1 MAAAGSPTRPHTPA
15 MPTPP
20 EKLPLRRLEW
30 GALVAAL
37 LGLVL
42 WLSGPGDLPRVNHLV
57 QDTVSWLYPRPASPD
72 VVIIAVDDRSISAI
86 GRWPWRRALHAQMI
100 GLVSKQ
106 APRAI
111 GMDILFSEED
121 LDYPGDDLLLA
132 RAMRSSGRVA
142 LPVIRRSQGSAQG
155 TERPLS
161 MFAQAAAQLGHVH
174 VNMDGDGVVRS
185 LYLQEGPASA
195 PWPHLSLAM
204 QCAAGVPH
212 TECTRE
218 PAAQGSGGWVKQ
230 QPEIIAFAS
239 GTLPF
244 TTYSYIDVLRGQVPQ
259 DAFKDKYVLVGAT
272 AAGLGD
278 MLSAPAGPLARR
290 MPNVEVVA
298 HILSAELQ
306 QIRIQP
312 ASALANSLFNLAPVA
327 LALWALA
334 VLGPSAALMG
344 CAGLF
349 VLTLLVAGL
358 APQLWSVQLS
368 PAAAL
373 VGLALA
379 YPLWSW
385 RRLNAAAHFLNLEM
399 QGLQREG
406 LPVAAAMEGA
416 GSGDFLDQRIRA
428 VEHASRQLRDL
439 HHFVSA
445 SLQQLPS
452 PTFVCDAQGH
462 VLLANTAAA
471 RYAGTDPATVKGA
484 HLPTLLGE
492 LVAHDS
498 GQPLITDQRLS
509 TGHIPAQSEGR
520 DTAGRS
526 MLLLAKPF
534 AATQATGWLMTLVD
548 LTDMRQAQWQRDQ
561 AMHFISHDIRA
572 PIASILT
579 LLEMQR
585 EYPGQIP
592 PPELMARV
600 ERYAQASLALAENFV
615 YLASAKYH
623 AYHYAPLDLMAILE
637 EAVDDA
643 WAAAH
648 EHQVELTLAP
658 APEPAYCM
666 GDRALLSR
674 AIANVLGNAI
684 KYSPAGSTVHCAMAS
699 RPSHWVVS
707 VRDQGPGIPAD
718 LQSRLFEPFQRLHNH
733 SHPSISG
740 AGLGLALVHTVLQR
754 HGGAIELDSAEGQGS
769 EFRLVLPKGQEAD
782 AP

>member
-1 MAAAGSPTRPHTPA
+1 

-278 MLSAPAGPLARR
+278 MLSAPPARWR
-290 MPNVEVVA
+290 
-298 HILSAELQ
+298 
-306 QIRIQP
+306 
-312 ASALANSLFNLAPVA
+312 
-327 LALWALA
+327 
-334 VLGPSAALMG
+334 AACPMSR
-344 CAGLF
+344 
-349 VLTLLVAGL
+349 
-358 APQLWSVQLS
+358 WSRTS
-368 PAAAL
+368 
-373 VGLALA
+373 
-379 YPLWSW
+379 
-385 RRLNAAAHFLNLEM
+385 
-399 QGLQREG
+399 
-406 LPVAAAMEGA
+406 
-416 GSGDFLDQRIRA
+416 
-428 VEHASRQLRDL
+428 
-439 HHFVSA
+439 
-445 SLQQLPS
+445 
-452 PTFVCDAQGH
+452 
-462 VLLANTAAA
+462 
-471 RYAGTDPATVKGA
+471 
-484 HLPTLLGE
+484 
-492 LVAHDS
+492 
-498 GQPLITDQRLS
+498 
-509 TGHIPAQSEGR
+509 
-520 DTAGRS
+520 
-526 MLLLAKPF
+526 
-534 AATQATGWLMTLVD
+534 
-548 LTDMRQAQWQRDQ
+548 
-561 AMHFISHDIRA
+561 
-572 PIASILT
+572 
-579 LLEMQR
+579 
-585 EYPGQIP
+585 
-592 PPELMARV
+592 
-600 ERYAQASLALAENFV
+600 
-615 YLASAKYH
+615 
-623 AYHYAPLDLMAILE
+623 
-637 EAVDDA
+637 
-643 WAAAH
+643 
-648 EHQVELTLAP
+648 
-658 APEPAYCM
+658 
-666 GDRALLSR
+666 
-674 AIANVLGNAI
+674 
-684 KYSPAGSTVHCAMAS
+684 
-699 RPSHWVVS
+699 
-707 VRDQGPGIPAD
+707 
-718 LQSRLFEPFQRLHNH
+718 
-733 SHPSISG
+733 
-740 AGLGLALVHTVLQR
+740 
-754 HGGAIELDSAEGQGS
+754 
-769 EFRLVLPKGQEAD
+769 
-782 AP
+782 